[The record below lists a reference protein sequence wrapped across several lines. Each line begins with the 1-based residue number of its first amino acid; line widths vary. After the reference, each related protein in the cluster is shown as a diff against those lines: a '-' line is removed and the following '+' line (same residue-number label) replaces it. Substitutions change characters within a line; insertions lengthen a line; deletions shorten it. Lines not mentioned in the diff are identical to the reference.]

1 MYKIRSIDTTILESK
16 EISAIKTLLFLKLGF
31 KDLLNKETFNA
42 TIGFMHKSILIGLCF
57 QDDLF
62 HFTALQYFSSFLFL
76 FTYSS
81 SYLVLIIISYFKSR
95 FRCQFCMDSVVCLSS
110 FLLLVVFSF
119 LQIIIVKP

>member
-16 EISAIKTLLFLKLGF
+16 EISAIKTFLFLKLGF

-42 TIGFMHKSILIGLCF
+42 TIGFMHKSILIGLYF

-62 HFTALQYFSSFLFL
+62 HFTVLQYFSSFLFL

-110 FLLLVVFSF
+110 FLLLVIFSF
-119 LQIIIVKP
+119 L